1 MKVKFTISSNISFFQ
16 KTYEVL
22 VKSLINSGVPKKD
35 IYFFVGGASTFEK
48 IEKEINFYFVNH
60 NSIDF
65 TGLISVLE
73 LQEKSDYWF
82 LLHDTSYVGPSFYQK
97 IKAFTYDTDVVRLS
111 PHVSMNIGAY
121 KQEYLE
127 SIKDRLLE
135 FKNTDYSIESI
146 NYFKNKCVEN
156 EDCFFKTTKSN
167 FYTSNHTVEGPVD
180 FYKNGVPR
188 IIEHYNE
195 IDLHK
200 VKANWVGKSRYELN
214 L

>member
-1 MKVKFTISSNISFFQ
+1 MKLKFTISSNINFFQ
-16 KTYEVL
+16 KTYKLIIE
-22 VKSLINSGVPKKD
+22 SLIKSGIPKQD
-35 IYFFVGGASTFEK
+35 IYFFVGGSDNFKK
-48 IEKEINFYFVNH
+48 INEDVNFYFVNH

-73 LQEKSDYWF
+73 LKEKSDYWF
-82 LLHDTSYVGPSFYQK
+82 LLHDTCYVGDLFYEK
-97 IKAFTYDTDVVRLS
+97 IKSHNYETDVIKLNS
-111 PHVSMNIGAY
+111 NISMNIGAY

-127 SIKDRLLE
+127 SIRSRLLE
-135 FKNTDYSIESI
+135 FKNTNYSIESI
-146 NYFKNKCVEN
+146 NHFKNKCVDN
-156 EDCFFKTTKSN
+156 EDCFFKIRNST
-167 FYTSNHTVEGPVD
+167 FYTSNHTVEGPID

-200 VKANWVGKSRYELN
+200 VKANWVGKPRYELN